1 MGVAKAREKKEVKTE
16 LNSRSSKQEILD
28 AYEALL
34 KQKGLEQSSNETT
47 LDSEQS
53 EENLITT
60 AEAQSADKIIMQL
73 AELKLNMGKA
83 VDELAEKLA
92 QEVSAF
98 SDLRKAVEIK
108 KKDLQAAY
116 GIKAEADS
124 LSALIQIHKEK
135 KAELQKEYEQ
145 TCAEE
150 EAQIEELKSQYE
162 KSQKGFEQTQKEEQ
176 EKSKRERQR
185 EEEEY
190 AYKIKQARQKDSDEY
205 ETRKKALE
213 QALIE
218 KQAASEAALKERE
231 QTITERE
238 KELAELREKTARF
251 PEELVKVQTESRK
264 KAIEEIE
271 TGYKHQ
277 NELQNKEIEGE
288 RKLFLQRIAA
298 LEDKIKEQN
307 TQIKELAQK
316 ANDAGHKVESIAL
329 KAIEGASQR
338 VYHVDNSVASDVVK
352 VKSARSNND

>member
-1 MGVAKAREKKEVKTE
+1 MSAAKAREKKELKSEV
-16 LNSRSSKQEILD
+16 NPRSSKQEILD

-34 KQKGLEQSSNETT
+34 KQKEAEQGGNEIT
-47 LDSEQS
+47 LDSEKS
-53 EENLITT
+53 EEALITA
-60 AEAQSADKIIMQL
+60 AEAQSADKIVMQL

-83 VDELAEKLA
+83 MDELADKLA
-92 QEVSAF
+92 QEVSVF

-108 KKDLQAAY
+108 KKELQASY

-124 LSALIQIHKEK
+124 LSALIQVHKEK
-135 KAELQKEYEQ
+135 KAELQRAYEQ
-145 TCAEE
+145 TCSEQE
-150 EAQIEELKSQYE
+150 DQIEELKSQYE
-162 KSQKGFEQTQKEEQ
+162 KNKESFEQNQKAEQ
-176 EKSKRERQR
+176 EKSQRDWQR

-190 AYKIKQARQKDSDEY
+190 AYKTKQQRQKDTDEY
-205 ETRKKALE
+205 AGKKKALE
-213 QALIE
+213 QELAE
-218 KQAASEAALKERE
+218 KKTASEIALKERE
-231 QTITERE
+231 QAIAEKE
-238 KELAELREKTARF
+238 KELVELREKATRF
-251 PEELVKVQTESRK
+251 PEELAKAQTESRK

-288 RKLFLQRIAA
+288 RKLFQQRIAA

-338 VYHVDNSVASDVVK
+338 VYHVDNSTTSDMVK